1 MSNSKNSNLED
12 VSKGNDESIPGKED
26 STSNKKTR
34 FTKSKSISE
43 VFKELEFE
51 EDDVSAEFSDDFEED
66 GHLNTSFSDDFE
78 EDDVS
83 AEFSDDFD
91 DDSVDEII
99 PIHNEYKDLDKSED
113 LVEDSIEGGIIINPD
128 LEGSTEANVKESI
141 EYEIDS
147 IENTN
152 SLSGEADSDE
162 FSESISVRTDLDEI
176 SGSIDGVEDIDD
188 EGFITGKS
196 SGVALADDDIEE
208 KIGKSSAQGVLIN
221 NKDKTSDSDK
231 SLDIFNSST
240 IISIVGFIVG
250 LAILLIGI
258 TYYASSSDRVVDN
271 VLSGETAGLAIF
283 LVIIGLIIIGFSLL
297 KFFSSSKSS
306 LIIDTFNSIKSI
318 DYDDVS
324 EDVIS
329 REDFDAI
336 FGIFKRKK
344 DSNFSDND
352 KSVDSSKDLFE
363 KDSDDELSDD
373 DISSLYSESN
383 LTSQK
388 NQSSSKG
395 HENANSTENSQD
407 YDDGVDEIIPI
418 HSRLNEQ
425 SDDESLEDKYSKY
438 DFDDEVDGE
447 YDLVED
453 SQDLIEDSPIEGD
466 YEGTVEDRLVEDDF
480 DDEVDGEYDLA
491 EDDPEIVEEN
501 LVDDIFEDES
511 EILEHT
517 QFEDDA
523 DSNLEVE
530 KMDGLEDKYAKYDFD
545 DDFDEEMDEPV
556 VSKPKFKKSVD
567 ISKFEKEPLSEDEL
581 AEKERKARELEEKKR
596 RIIEGTNFDNS
607 LRKH

>member
-12 VSKGNDESIPGKED
+12 VSKGNDESAPGKGD

-34 FTKSKSISE
+34 FTKSQSISE
-43 VFKELEFE
+43 VFKELEFD
-51 EDDVSAEFSDDFEED
+51 EDDE
-66 GHLNTSFSDDFE
+66 NI
-78 EDDVS
+78 
-83 AEFSDDFD
+83 EFSDDFD
-91 DDSVDEII
+91 EDSADEII
-99 PIHNEYKDLDKSED
+99 PIHNEYRDLDESEVLAD
-113 LVEDSIEGGIIINPD
+113 DSIEGGIIINPD
-128 LEGSTEANVKESI
+128 LDDSTEADVKESI

-147 IENTN
+147 IENADSIN
-152 SLSGEADSDE
+152 GEADSPD
-162 FSESISVRTDLDEI
+162 FNESISVRTDLDEI
-176 SGSIDGVEDIDD
+176 SGPIDGDEDIDD
-188 EGFITGKS
+188 EDFITGKN
-196 SGVALADDDIEE
+196 GEVVLADEDIEE

-221 NKDKTSDSDK
+221 DKDKTSDSDK

-250 LAILLIGI
+250 LGILLIGI

-318 DYDDVS
+318 DYDEVS
-324 EDVIS
+324 EDGIS
-329 REDFDAI
+329 RDDFDAI

-363 KDSDDELSDD
+363 KDSEDELSDD
-373 DISSLYSESN
+373 DISSLYSKSN

-388 NQSSSKG
+388 NQTSSKG
-395 HENANSTENSQD
+395 HENANSTELSQD
-407 YDDGVDEIIPI
+407 YDDDADEIIPI

-425 SDDESLEDKYSKY
+425 YDADDSDADDSDADSLEDKYSKY
-438 DFDDEVDGE
+438 DFDDGSDEGFDLIDGT
-447 YDLVED
+447 YED
-453 SQDLIEDSPIEGD
+453 SIEDN
-466 YEGTVEDRLVEDDF
+466 LVEDDSEELI
-480 DDEVDGEYDLA
+480 DEGLA
-491 EDDPEIVEEN
+491 EGELEEISEDNFFEEP
-501 LVDDIFEDES
+501 VDDGQFEETFEDVES
-511 EILEHT
+511 SSNLE
-517 QFEDDA
+517 DVGYS
-523 DSNLEVE
+523 SNLEVE
-530 KMDGLEDKYAKYDFD
+530 KMDGLEDKYSKYDFD
-545 DDFDEEMDEPV
+545 DDFDDQSEESI

-567 ISKFEKEPLSEDEL
+567 ISKFENKPLSEDEL

-607 LRKH
+607 LRKQ

>member
-12 VSKGNDESIPGKED
+12 VSNGNDESSSGKAD

-43 VFKELEFE
+43 VFKELEFDE
-51 EDDVSAEFSDDFEED
+51 EDE
-66 GHLNTSFSDDFE
+66 NI
-78 EDDVS
+78 
-83 AEFSDDFD
+83 EFSDDFD

-99 PIHNEYKDLDKSED
+99 PIHNEYKDLDKSEAFD
-113 LVEDSIEGGIIINPD
+113 EDSIEGGVIINPD
-128 LEGSTEANVKESI
+128 LDDSDEADVKESI

-147 IENTN
+147 IENTD
-152 SLSGEADSDE
+152 SIDGETDSDE
-162 FSESISVRTDLDEI
+162 FSESLSVKTDFDE
-176 SGSIDGVEDIDD
+176 SGESIDAEDIDD
-188 EGFITGKS
+188 EDFITGKN
-196 SGVALADDDIEE
+196 GDVVLADENIEG

-221 NKDKTSDSDK
+221 DKDKTSDSGN

-240 IISIVGFIVG
+240 IISVAGFIVG
-250 LAILLIGI
+250 LAILIIGI
-258 TYYASSSDRVVDN
+258 SYYASSSDRVVDN

-283 LVIIGLIIIGFSLL
+283 LVIIGFIIIAFSLL

-318 DYDDVS
+318 DYDEVS

-329 REDFDAI
+329 REDFDAV
-336 FGIFKRKK
+336 FSIFKRKK

-363 KDSDDELSDD
+363 KDQEDELSDD
-373 DISSLYSESN
+373 DISSLYSKSN

-395 HENANSTENSQD
+395 HENANSTETSQD

-425 SDDESLEDKYSKY
+425 SDEESLEDKYSKY
-438 DFDDEVDGE
+438 DFDDGMDDEYALSDEIDGE

-453 SQDLIEDSPIEGD
+453 
-466 YEGTVEDRLVEDDF
+466 DR
-480 DDEVDGEYDLA
+480 GIA
-491 EDDPEIVEEN
+491 EEN
-501 LVDDIFEDES
+501 LEEDIIDEEY
-511 EILEHT
+511 EIPEQT
-517 QFEDDA
+517 QLEDDA
-523 DSNLEVE
+523 DSDLEVE
-530 KMDGLEDKYAKYDFD
+530 KMDGLEEKYSKYDFD
-545 DDFDEEMDEPV
+545 DDFDDEVDEPA
-556 VSKPKFKKSVD
+556 VSKPKFKRSVD
-567 ISKFEKEPLSEDEL
+567 ISKFENVPLTEEEL